1 MVDKKILDMKYGHIV
16 NERNISKIS
25 KRTLDLIF
33 LDEEQ
38 NLREAYIHNVIEK
51 WVENKKKK
59 DLSFNARLLRV
70 VKRTGIELTEVEKHN
85 LFLFEEQ
92 IFSKDRHIKIIEV
105 NNELLPK
112 EVVGVKFEKATFYK
126 LVNDQIKIIDKGVFL
141 ISNKRFLF
149 TGEKE
154 WTINHRQV
162 QEFEVTKYGLEIISK
177 TGVKRIIKIHDLETL
192 KNTINNFFKI
202 R

>member
-1 MVDKKILDMKYGHIV
+1 MIDKKILDIKYGHIV
-16 NERNISKIS
+16 NEKNISKIS
-25 KRTLDLIF
+25 KKTLDLIF
-33 LDEEQ
+33 LDEEKK
-38 NLREAYIHNVIEK
+38 LKEAYIHNVIEK
-51 WVENKKKK
+51 WVKNKKNK

-112 EVVGVKFEKATFYK
+112 EVVGVKFEKSTFYK
-126 LVNDQIKIIDKGVFL
+126 IVNEDLRIIDKGVFL
-141 ISNKRFLF
+141 ISNKRFFF
-149 TGEKE
+149 TGDKDWE
-154 WTINHRQV
+154 ISHRKV
-162 QEFEVTKYGLEIISK
+162 QEFMVTKYGLEIISK
-177 TGVKRIIKIHDLETL
+177 KGVKRVIKIHDLKTL
-192 KNTINNFFKI
+192 NNTINNFFKI